1 MYIFKPTG
9 NTHLI
14 RMGECKR
21 LTLLCSLVC
30 AASAA
35 SAVPISYEAA
45 REKALE
51 HAGIAGLVEDTDAE
65 ARARRSAAAAI
76 PNPSAFL
83 EYETLDGAV
92 GESNETTAGISTR
105 VDFLWKRGARIESAD
120 RRNRIAEHRIDDEQR
135 RISYDVA
142 RFFLTYES
150 ASDELATLRS
160 SRESLMRARQI
171 AESLVANGEISQS
184 HLRRIELA
192 IEQLEMEF
200 VDLEARQA
208 GIAAQL
214 AALTGVG
221 GAAPN
226 GRIQLVDLA
235 FNSAAEAIAAAHE
248 HRPDLQAIEAYAQW
262 QEAETN
268 RVRAEGR
275 PEASLDLA
283 YKRNSDDQSG
293 AFIGLSVELPIFGQ
307 SRAQTALALA
317 EQRHADRQFNQ
328 ARRGATGEVAA
339 AFQRWQR
346 LLQMERQ
353 QSASRSDKGSDNAY
367 LQSVAAAFT
376 AGDTS
381 LLEYLDALSIHR
393 DSTRS
398 RVTFMHQLKLATV
411 ELALLT
417 GRDVPITTAQNLSE

>member
-1 MYIFKPTG
+1 
-9 NTHLI
+9 
-14 RMGECKR
+14 
-21 LTLLCSLVC
+21 
-30 AASAA
+30 
-35 SAVPISYEAA
+35 
-45 REKALE
+45 
-51 HAGIAGLVEDTDAE
+51 
-65 ARARRSAAAAI
+65 
-76 PNPSAFL
+76 
-83 EYETLDGAV
+83 
-92 GESNETTAGISTR
+92 
-105 VDFLWKRGARIESAD
+105 
-120 RRNRIAEHRIDDEQR
+120 
-135 RISYDVA
+135 
-142 RFFLTYES
+142 
-150 ASDELATLRS
+150 
-160 SRESLMRARQI
+160 MRARQI